1 MTKLSSIVAATLLSA
16 TAAFAAPIT
25 KGSTGDYL
33 VVPAYYANTAGWTSN
48 VKVTNTDTA
57 NAVVAKVVIRE
68 GGNSKEVRDFLI
80 YLSPGDVFEA
90 TMANVNG
97 AVTLTS
103 TDDSTVFSGVM
114 TSSTNTF
121 TTTMVTST
129 AANEDVTAGYIEVF
143 GVAKIAGAS
152 VTAGWIAGQPLS
164 KTAIVTAFANAAL
177 PWADVGA
184 DLYATQTVSTAGA
197 GSELSVNVPTVAFNN
212 FAETSRQGAVTA
224 GQNTVLDN
232 GITMTE
238 KLNAVVLTEI
248 DALLAT
254 NTAYVNYSSNG
265 TTVNETALYVN
276 TPTKKYWY
284 AELAGNLSTKGYTKV
299 GTAGVESDWV
309 IPYSITVRDQM
320 ENTPSAP
327 AASELSGDTPVAATT
342 ATFKKELSVISV
354 SGNANV
360 QAYKDGIA
368 YVNFTAA
375 PVIPVLMSAVTVGA
389 RNITSASA
397 PVTK

>member
-48 VKVTNTDTA
+48 LKVTNTDTA

-80 YLSPGDVFEA
+80 YLSPGDVWEA

-97 AVTLTS
+97 AVNLSS
-103 TDDSTVFSGVM
+103 TDDSTVFNGVM
-114 TSSTNTF
+114 TSTTNAFSTN
-121 TTTMVTST
+121 MVTST

-152 VTAGWIAGQPLS
+152 VTAGWTVGTPLS
-164 KTAIVTAFANAAL
+164 KTAIVTAYANAAL
-177 PWADVGA
+177 PWADVGT

-197 GSELSVNVPTVAFNN
+197 GSELSVNIPTVAFNN
-212 FAETSRQGAVTA
+212 FAETSRQGTVIA
-224 GQNTVLDN
+224 GQNTTLAL
-232 GITMTE
+232 MTE
-238 KLNAVVLTEI
+238 KAAAATLTEI

-284 AELAGNLSTKGYTKV
+284 TELAGTLTTKGYTKV
-299 GTAGVESDWV
+299 GTSGVESDWV
-309 IPYSITVRDQM
+309 LPYSITCRDQM

-327 AASELSGDTPVAATT
+327 VASELSGDTPIAATT

-354 SGNANV
+354 SGNSCVAG
-360 QAYKDGIA
+360 YKDGVA
-368 YVNFTAA
+368 QVNLTAA

-389 RNITSASA
+389 RNITSASS